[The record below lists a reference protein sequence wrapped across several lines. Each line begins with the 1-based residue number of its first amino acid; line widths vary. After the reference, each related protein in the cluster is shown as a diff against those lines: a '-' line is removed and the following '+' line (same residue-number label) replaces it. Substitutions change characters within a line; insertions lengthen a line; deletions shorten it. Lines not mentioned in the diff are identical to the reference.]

1 MIENP
6 IIRGF
11 NPDPSIVRVGD
22 DYFVATSTFE
32 WFPGCQVHHSR
43 DLENWRLA
51 ARPLNRVSQLDMA
64 GVPDSCGVWAPCL
77 SHHEGVFYLVY
88 SNVRRFDGPWKD
100 TPNYLVTA
108 PAIDGPWS
116 EPVYLNSSG
125 FDASLFHDDDG
136 RSWLV
141 NMVVDHRNDR
151 FFGGI
156 VLQEYC
162 RESRRLTGD
171 IHPVFEGTERGR
183 TEGPHIYKRNGYYY
197 LLTAEGG
204 TGYDHCV
211 TLARSRE
218 LTGPY
223 EVHPQNPVISSRDY
237 PDARLQR
244 TGHGD
249 LVETQNGDWYA
260 VFLTGRPL
268 TERGC
273 CITGRETAI
282 EKMEWRD
289 DGWLYLACGGRKPR
303 PEVEQ
308 PGLPEHPF
316 PDETGRLDFDGEAID
331 THFQALR
338 VPMTPDWVNQAE
350 RPGFMRLYGRESLS
364 SCFRQSLVARRVR
377 EHHVTA
383 STCVEFAPDNFQQM
397 AGLVCY
403 YNTYYFH
410 YLYLCG
416 DELGTGRRR
425 KFINVISCD
434 GVSYDF
440 PVETPVDVTGVDRVF
455 LKSDYDGGSL
465 QFYFALAEGDWKKI
479 GPVLDG
485 AILSDE
491 HAANDEERFHAAFTG
506 AFVGMA
512 CQDLSGQGIHAD
524 FDWFEYTEFRPCSLS
539 PAPTPGAG

>member
-22 DYFVATSTFE
+22 DFYVATSTFE
-32 WFPGCQVHHSR
+32 WFPGCQIHHSR
-43 DLENWRLA
+43 DLKSWRLA
-51 ARPLNRVSQLDMA
+51 GRVLDRVSQLDLA

-77 SHHEGVFYLVY
+77 THHGGVFYLVY

-108 PAIDGPWS
+108 TDIEGPWS
-116 EPVYLNSSG
+116 DPVRLNSSG

-151 FFGGI
+151 LFGGI
-156 VLQEYC
+156 VLQQYC
-162 RESRRLTGD
+162 KKSRRLAGD
-171 IHPVFEGTERGR
+171 IHHIFEGTERGR
-183 TEGPHIYKRNGYYY
+183 TEGPHLYKRNGYYY

-204 TGYDHCV
+204 TGYGHCM

-223 EVHPQNPVISSRDY
+223 EIHPENPILSSRDH
-237 PDARLQR
+237 PGALLQR

-249 LVETQNGDWYA
+249 IVETQHGDWYA
-260 VFLTGRPL
+260 VFLVGRPL
-268 TERGC
+268 TERGH
-273 CITGRETAI
+273 CITGRESAI

-289 DGWLYLACGGRKPR
+289 DGWLYLACGGRQPR
-303 PEVEQ
+303 PEIEES
-308 PGLPEHPF
+308 GLPEHPF
-316 PDETGRLDFDGEAID
+316 PQSPARLDFDDGKVDIN
-331 THFQALR
+331 FQAPR
-338 VPMTPDWVNQAE
+338 VPMTPDWVNQTE

-364 SCFRQSLVARRVR
+364 SCFRQSLVARRVG
-377 EHHVTA
+377 EHHVVA
-383 STCVEFAPDNFQQM
+383 STCVEFQPENFQQM

-403 YNTYYFH
+403 YNTYHYH
-410 YLYLCG
+410 YLYLSG
-416 DELGTGRRR
+416 DDLGKGRGR
-425 KFINVISCD
+425 KFINVIS
-434 GVSYDF
+434 SNRLSPDF
-440 PVETPVDVTGVDRVF
+440 PVETPVTVTGAKQVY
-455 LKSDYDGGSL
+455 LKVDYDGASL

-485 AILSDE
+485 TILSDE
-491 HAANDEERFHAAFTG
+491 HAANGEERSHAAFTG
-506 AFVGMA
+506 AFVGLA

-524 FDWFEYTEFRPCSLS
+524 FDWFEYRELP
-539 PAPTPGAG
+539 P